1 MMDNLIKKQPP
12 NIGVVIQ
19 ARQTSK
25 RFPGK
30 SMALLNGVPV
40 LEHVIRNAKMIRP
53 VNRVI
58 VAVPDTKESEPM
70 LTLANKLGVFNFCG
84 SENDVLGRYIGA
96 ATYFKLDVIVRITAD
111 CPFINP
117 LVCNEV
123 LNLLMYRKL
132 DYCTNCFPV
141 RTYPRGLDCEAFTWE
156 ALDAADQSTKHGLDA
171 SDLSAEAI
179 QARGD
184 REHVTPWMQRTMGL
198 RKANIQQHED
208 ASKINLCVDYP
219 EDIERLE
226 KQLFE
231 V

>member
-1 MMDNLIKKQPP
+1 MDNLIKKQPP
-12 NIGVVIQ
+12 NVGVVIQ
-19 ARQTSK
+19 ARMTSK

-30 SMALLNGVPV
+30 SMALLHGKPV
-40 LEHVIRNAKMIRP
+40 LEHVIQNCKMIRH

-70 LTLANKLGVFNFCG
+70 LELANKLGIFNFCG

-96 ATYFKLDVIVRITAD
+96 ANHFKLDVIMRITAD

-117 LVCNEV
+117 FVCNEV
-123 LNLLMYRKL
+123 LDCLMFRKL
-132 DYCTNCFPV
+132 DYCSNCFPNK
-141 RTYPRGLDCEAFTWE
+141 TYPKGLDCEAFTWE
-156 ALDAADQSTKHGLDA
+156 LLDAADQSTKIGLDA
-171 SDLSAEAI
+171 SNLSIEAI
-179 QARGD
+179 QARDD

-198 RKANIQQHED
+198 RRACVQQHED
-208 ASKINLCVDYP
+208 ASKANLCVDYP